1 MTVSST
7 ATTQSS
13 GGTQDNGS
21 SPVVR
26 RQLDPSVLLIMVAAA
41 AVYSLHGFQEA
52 LETETSIFAYGGQQV
67 LEGTPPYV
75 SVFNVIG
82 PMGHLLA
89 AFGAL
94 VARGLGLEDLLGMR
108 LLFLVFAV
116 LAVGCLYLLARTL
129 FSSRLVALAATA
141 SFVTFASF
149 LHYAVAGPREK
160 TVMVLF
166 VVVALLCAVR
176 RRWIVSGVAASLATL
191 TWQPAIA
198 IGLAVVIT
206 ALITIGGG
214 WRAAWKV
221 VLGALIP

>member
-89 AFGAL
+89 AFGVL
-94 VARGLGLEDLLGMR
+94 VARGLALR
-108 LLFLVFAV
+108 IFLAC
-116 LAVGCLYLLARTL
+116 AYYSSCLR
-129 FSSRLVALAATA
+129 FSPWVVYTFSHVPSSAAD
-141 SFVTFASF
+141 S
-149 LHYAVAGPREK
+149 
-160 TVMVLF
+160 
-166 VVVALLCAVR
+166 
-176 RRWIVSGVAASLATL
+176 SL
-191 TWQPAIA
+191 
-198 IGLAVVIT
+198 
-206 ALITIGGG
+206 
-214 WRAAWKV
+214 
-221 VLGALIP
+221 